1 MMGLPMSVYKIQ
13 FPPGQIKLN
22 KPPHLHGMLAPANT
36 GMTSAYSMM
45 IISWE
50 WIN

>member
-36 GMTSAYSMM
+36 GDDKCLQHDDYFL
-45 IISWE
+45 WV
-50 WIN
+50 N